1 MSLSFVLPKILK
13 RHRDSGRSRLPSQFI
28 LIGRSGGW
36 MDISLGMSTL
46 LLIYGFMKAVDRSIE
61 EER

>member
-1 MSLSFVLPKILK
+1 M
-13 RHRDSGRSRLPSQFI
+13 RNEEENQCGDSGRSRLSSQFI

-61 EER
+61 EEKDEWV